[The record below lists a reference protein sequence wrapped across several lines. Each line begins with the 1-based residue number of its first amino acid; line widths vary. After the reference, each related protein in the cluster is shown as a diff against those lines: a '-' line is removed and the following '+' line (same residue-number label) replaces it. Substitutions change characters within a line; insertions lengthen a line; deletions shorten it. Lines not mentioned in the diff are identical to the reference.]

1 VWLEFLIIPV
11 GIKLLHPKA
20 ENLVLWTII
29 HCLGLPKSNR
39 VVIYPGKHI
48 MIDPNLQLKNKIIPI
63 KIQSQ
68 AIFKDIIGRGS
79 AMQKIF
85 RMVEKVAVSD
95 TTIMLNGE
103 TGTGKGL
110 IARAIHLASGRKDK
124 PFVQINCG
132 ATPEGLLESEF
143 FGYRRGAFTGATSD
157 RAGKFEMAKGGTIF
171 LDEIG
176 DMSADLQVK
185 VLRVLEEGEFE
196 RVGGNETIKT
206 DARFIAATHRDL
218 EEEVQ
223 KRNFREDLFYR
234 LYVIPIMLP
243 TLKERRGDIPYLVSY
258 FLEEFHRKREEL
270 PTKISDNAMKIMV
283 NYSWPGNVRE
293 LRNLIERLVVLNEGE
308 EILAEDLPKKLRIES
323 GQQPQRKLKVDG
335 EGISFNTAVSEFEKA
350 LILSALEKTNW
361 VKNKAAQLLRIKR
374 TTLVEKVK
382 RYQLEKN
389 SGSEN

>member
-1 VWLEFLIIPV
+1 M
-11 GIKLLHPKA
+11 
-20 ENLVLWTII
+20 TD
-29 HCLGLPKSNR
+29 S
-39 VVIYPGKHI
+39 
-48 MIDPNLQLKNKIIPI
+48 NLQLKNKVIPI

-68 AIFKDIIGRGS
+68 VIFKDIIGRS
-79 AMQKIF
+79 PAMQRIF
-85 RMVEKVAVSD
+85 RIVEKVAGSD

-110 IARAIHLASGRKDK
+110 IARAIHQASGRKDK

-157 RAGKFEMAKGGTIF
+157 KPGKFEMAKGGTIF

-206 DARFIAATHRDL
+206 DARIIAATHRDL

-223 KRNFREDLFYR
+223 KGNFREDLFYR

-243 TLKERRGDIPYLVSY
+243 TLRERKGDIPYLVAY
-258 FLEEFHRKREEL
+258 FLEEFSQKKNAQPANL
-270 PTKISDNAMKIMV
+270 SDEAMKILV

-293 LRNLIERLVVLNEGE
+293 LRNLIERLVVLHEA
-308 EILAEDLPKKLRIES
+308 EIILPEDLPEKIRIE
-323 GQQPQRKLKVDG
+323 GGLQAKRKSEADG

-350 LILSALEKTNW
+350 LIISALEKTNW
-361 VKNKAAQLLRIKR
+361 VKNRAAELLRIKR
-374 TTLVEKVK
+374 TTLVEKIK
-382 RYQLEKN
+382 RYNLEKDSD
-389 SGSEN
+389 SGN

>member
-1 VWLEFLIIPV
+1 M
-11 GIKLLHPKA
+11 
-20 ENLVLWTII
+20 T
-29 HCLGLPKSNR
+29 
-39 VVIYPGKHI
+39 
-48 MIDPNLQLKNKIIPI
+48 DPNLQLKNKVIPI

-68 AIFKDIIGRGS
+68 AIFKDIIGRGP

-85 RMVEKVAVSD
+85 RIVEKVAVSD

-243 TLKERRGDIPYLVSY
+243 TLKERQGDIPYLVSY
-258 FLEEFHRKREEL
+258 FLEEFRQKREEL
-270 PTKISDNAMKIMV
+270 PTKISDKAMKIMV

-323 GQQPQRKLKVDG
+323 GQQAQRKLEVDS

-361 VKNKAAQLLRIKR
+361 VKNKAAQLLMIKR

-382 RYQLEKN
+382 RYNLEKDT
-389 SGSEN
+389 GSEN

>member
-1 VWLEFLIIPV
+1 M
-11 GIKLLHPKA
+11 
-20 ENLVLWTII
+20 T
-29 HCLGLPKSNR
+29 
-39 VVIYPGKHI
+39 
-48 MIDPNLQLKNKIIPI
+48 DPNLQLKNKVIPI

-243 TLKERRGDIPYLVSY
+243 TLKERQVDIPYLVSY

-270 PTKISDNAMKIMV
+270 PTKISAKAMKIMV

-323 GQQPQRKLKVDG
+323 GQQARPKLEVDSQ
-335 EGISFNTAVSEFEKA
+335 GISFNTAVNEFEKA

-382 RYQLEKN
+382 RYNLEKN

>member
-1 VWLEFLIIPV
+1 
-11 GIKLLHPKA
+11 
-20 ENLVLWTII
+20 
-29 HCLGLPKSNR
+29 
-39 VVIYPGKHI
+39 
-48 MIDPNLQLKNKIIPI
+48 
-63 KIQSQ
+63 
-68 AIFKDIIGRGS
+68 
-79 AMQKIF
+79 
-85 RMVEKVAVSD
+85 
-95 TTIMLNGE
+95 MLNGE

-110 IARAIHLASGRKDK
+110 IARAIHLASGRKEK

-157 RAGKFEMAKGGTIF
+157 KPGKFEMAKGGTIF

-206 DARFIAATHRDL
+206 DARIIAATHRDL

-223 KRNFREDLFYR
+223 KGSFREDLFYR
-234 LYVIPIMLP
+234 LYVIPILLP
-243 TLKERRGDIPYLVSY
+243 TLKERKGDIPYLVAY
-258 FLEEFHRKREEL
+258 FLDEFSHKKEEL
-270 PTKISDNAMKIMV
+270 PTKVSDEAMKILV

-308 EILAEDLPKKLRIES
+308 QILPEDLPRKLRAES
-323 GQQPQRKLKVDG
+323 GQQVQRNLEDSG

-350 LILSALEKTNW
+350 LIISALEKTNW
-361 VKNKAAQLLRIKR
+361 VKNKAAQLLKIKR
-374 TTLVEKVK
+374 TTLVEKIK
-382 RYQLEKN
+382 RYKLGQD
-389 SGSEN
+389 SESKD